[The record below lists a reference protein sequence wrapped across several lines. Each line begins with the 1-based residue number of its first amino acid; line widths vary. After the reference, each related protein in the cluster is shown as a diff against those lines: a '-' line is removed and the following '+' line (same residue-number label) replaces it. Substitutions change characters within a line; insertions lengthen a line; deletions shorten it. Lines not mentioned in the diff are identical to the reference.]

1 MEDGGFADAGGEG
14 GEVRGD
20 GCGEGGGGGGDLV
33 AEAVEVFLC
42 GGDGAGGEELLEPDV
57 ERGVFGVGGWVAEEG
72 EEGGAVV
79 GAQGEVEEDE
89 AVGFAFAEIEAGAG
103 AAFETEGVGEIV
115 LDLVGGTET
124 GEGISDRGGELVG
137 EAGEGGDGLGG
148 EGKEGAGFGLGHFFV
163 GGQGGRGGV
172 EIDFGGLSGRGF
184 AQGGGEEWADA
195 GQARGE
201 GGGLGD
207 EEGAEVDG
215 LAVTEG
221 APDAGAAAAH
231 FVIVLHIIEHERGV
245 VQEFDRGGESN
256 ALFGR
261 ELEAVG
267 EVDGE
272 AGTDAFAGAFEK
284 VGGGLAETAGGAGG
298 VGEDLFDEREVVA
311 AGGFVGAGGRHG
323 ERAET

>member
-1 MEDGGFADAGGEG
+1 MGVAVWKSISADCPA
-14 GEVRGD
+14 
-20 GCGEGGGGGGDLV
+20 V
-33 AEAVEVFLC
+33 AS
-42 GGDGAGGEELLEPDV
+42 
-57 ERGVFGVGGWVAEEG
+57 R
-72 EEGGAVV
+72 
-79 GAQGEVEEDE
+79 
-89 AVGFAFAEIEAGAG
+89 
-103 AAFETEGVGEIV
+103 
-115 LDLVGGTET
+115 
-124 GEGISDRGGELVG
+124 R
-137 EAGEGGDGLGG
+137 
-148 EGKEGAGFGLGHFFV
+148 
-163 GGQGGRGGV
+163 
-172 EIDFGGLSGRGF
+172 
-184 AQGGGEEWADA
+184 GGGEEWADA

-231 FVIVLHIIEHERGV
+231 FVIVLHIVENERSV
-245 VQEFDRGGESN
+245 VEELDGRGEGD

-261 ELEAVG
+261 KLQAVG
-267 EVDGE
+267 EVESE
-272 AGTDAFAGAFEK
+272 AGADAFAGAFEK